1 MTGLYVHIP
10 FCNQI
15 CPYCDFYK
23 MVVSDKLKTKYI
35 DALINEMK
43 LKDLKKKEINTL
55 YIGGGTPSSLSLYLT
70 KKLLHSLS
78 QNVNLSKL
86 EEFTFECNP
95 EDITI
100 ELLKLLKEYHVTRIS
115 IGIQTLNPKFQNLI
129 KRFSTS
135 IEIKN
140 IVDMLHEVG
149 LANYS
154 FDLMYGFYEQSLCD
168 VKNDIDLLTSFNPT
182 HISIYSLIVEERTL
196 FGLKKR
202 NNCNIEL
209 NDDEQ
214 ANIYQFII
222 DYLYNLGYIQYE
234 TSNFAKEGFKSKH
247 NLIYW
252 NSEEYYSLGAGAS
265 SYVDGTRS
273 IMNSKI
279 HEYIN
284 DLLNDLLPSCVSED
298 LTFDEMVEE
307 YVMMN
312 FRKNEGIN
320 VEKFKNKFSLNFFE
334 RFPHVENLIKNNI
347 LDYNNNCISINKK
360 YRYVANTIIVKV
372 LMN

>member
-1 MTGLYVHIP
+1 
-10 FCNQI
+10 
-15 CPYCDFYK
+15 
-23 MVVSDKLKTKYI
+23 
-35 DALINEMK
+35 
-43 LKDLKKKEINTL
+43 
-55 YIGGGTPSSLSLYLT
+55 
-70 KKLLHSLS
+70 
-78 QNVNLSKL
+78 
-86 EEFTFECNP
+86 
-95 EDITI
+95 
-100 ELLKLLKEYHVTRIS
+100 
-115 IGIQTLNPKFQNLI
+115 
-129 KRFSTS
+129 
-135 IEIKN
+135 
-140 IVDMLHEVG
+140 MLHEVG

-222 DYLYNLGYIQYE
+222 DYLDNLGFIQYE

-284 DLLNDLLPSCVSED
+284 DLLNDSID
-298 LTFDEMVEE
+298 LIGAPKDPRQASKVDQRYIEMIL
-307 YVMMN
+307 
-312 FRKNEGIN
+312 KNMRI
-320 VEKFKNKFSLNFFE
+320 
-334 RFPHVENLIKNNI
+334 
-347 LDYNNNCISINKK
+347 CIFLRVK
-360 YRYVANTIIVKV
+360 Y
-372 LMN
+372 

>member
-35 DALINEMK
+35 DALISEMK

-78 QNVNLSKL
+78 QNINLSKL

-222 DYLYNLGYIQYE
+222 DYLDNLGYIQYE

-273 IMNSKI
+273 IMNNTPHYSNK
-279 HEYIN
+279 
-284 DLLNDLLPSCVSED
+284 LNYV
-298 LTFDEMVEE
+298 LT
-307 YVMMN
+307 
-312 FRKNEGIN
+312 
-320 VEKFKNKFSLNFFE
+320 
-334 RFPHVENLIKNNI
+334 
-347 LDYNNNCISINKK
+347 
-360 YRYVANTIIVKV
+360 
-372 LMN
+372 

>member
-55 YIGGGTPSSLSLYLT
+55 YIGGGTPSSLSLSLI

-78 QNVNLSKL
+78 QDIDLSKL

-100 ELLKLLKEYHVTRIS
+100 ELLQLLKEYYVTRIS

-129 KRFSTS
+129 KRFSTA
-135 IEIKN
+135 IQIKN
-140 IVDMLHEVG
+140 IVDMLNEVG
-149 LANYS
+149 ITNYS
-154 FDLMYGFYEQSLCD
+154 FDLMYGFYGQTLCD
-168 VKNDIDLLTSFNPT
+168 VKTDIDSLVSFNPT
-182 HISIYSLIVEERTL
+182 HISIYSLIVEDKTL

-222 DYLYNLGYIQYE
+222 EYLDSLGFMQYE

-252 NSEEYYSLGAGAS
+252 NGEEYYSLGAAAS
-265 SYVDGTRS
+265 SYIDGTRS

-279 HEYIN
+279 HEYID
-284 DLLNDLLPSCVSED
+284 DLLNNKLPSCISET
-298 LTFDEMVEE
+298 LTFDEIVEE

-312 FRKNEGIN
+312 LRKNEGIN
-320 VEKFKNKFSLNFFE
+320 VDKFNNKFSLNFFE
-334 RFPHVENLIKNNI
+334 SFP
-347 LDYNNNCISINKK
+347 
-360 YRYVANTIIVKV
+360 
-372 LMN
+372 